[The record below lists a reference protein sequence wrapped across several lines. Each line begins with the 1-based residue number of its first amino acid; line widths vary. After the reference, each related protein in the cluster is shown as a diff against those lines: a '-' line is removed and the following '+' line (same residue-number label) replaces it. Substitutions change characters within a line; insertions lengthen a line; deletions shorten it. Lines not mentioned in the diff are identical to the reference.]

1 MPEAATEAPAS
12 VTEQP
17 APAAPAAAPEP
28 EPDLKGRFP
37 GWIGKLGGFAATVA
51 AIDAE
56 RKSRNLPG
64 LQSKQYR
71 FVLGR
76 PGGNPFS
83 FPVTVI
89 YKPESPEEQV
99 LGTYRVG
106 R

>member
-1 MPEAATEAPAS
+1 M
-12 VTEQP
+12 TEQP

-28 EPDLKGRFP
+28 EPGLKGRFP
-37 GWIGKLGGFAATVA
+37 SWIGKLGGFAATVE

-64 LQSKQYR
+64 LLSKDYR

-76 PGGNPFS
+76 PGGIPFR

-99 LGTYRVG
+99 LGTYRIG